1 MADPEPDQFV
11 LVTSGS
17 LVEHGGDWWGPGMP
31 SESFF
36 TTVYVAKASPAH
48 SLKALAAA
56 LRPIQLYVYRVAC
69 SFTSS

>member
-36 TTVYVAKASPAH
+36 TTVYVALRLAH
-48 SLKALAAA
+48 SLKA

>member
-17 LVEHGGDWWGPGMP
+17 LVEHGGDWWGPDMP

-36 TTVYVAKASPAH
+36 TTVYVAKASP
-48 SLKALAAA
+48 
-56 LRPIQLYVYRVAC
+56 
-69 SFTSS
+69 